1 MKKEYHI
8 IGRRGAGSLIAEFLF
23 EEIDVPYTIEF
34 PGLKENK
41 NLVHPLGKIP
51 ILICPDGNR
60 IYETLAIINHITHRF
75 DRLSPKSDS
84 IFFDRYWQFLSLLA
98 TSVYPAYH
106 RQHHS
111 RYYVPEH
118 AYEELRSRAKSEQA
132 LIYDYI
138 ENELNPFIC
147 KDNITAADFYLYM
160 LTRWDLD
167 KTSLREK
174 RPKLTFLIDTVRNRP
189 SVAKVLEGQK
199 KYIKS
204 V

>member
-84 IFFDRYWQFLSLLA
+84 IFFDRYWQFLSLFQKQID
-98 TSVYPAYH
+98 H
-106 RQHHS
+106 I
-111 RYYVPEH
+111 PEN
-118 AYEELRSRAKSEQA
+118 YSC
-132 LIYDYI
+132 
-138 ENELNPFIC
+138 N
-147 KDNITAADFYLYM
+147 
-160 LTRWDLD
+160 
-167 KTSLREK
+167 
-174 RPKLTFLIDTVRNRP
+174 
-189 SVAKVLEGQK
+189 
-199 KYIKS
+199 
-204 V
+204 